1 MDLEILAIVARVQYR
16 YKRLCL
22 SLNNSDVCRPKP
34 NYSGISVH
42 NIYLGNATESNAK
55 GSIGLWR
62 DVPPDNVKFNRNDR
76 FHANHIRLVQQ
87 CPAAISAN
95 QTTKRGI
102 STARCR
108 CIPVCATCRP
118 PASNTA
124 YCRAYAWARK
134 FDSRRLSRFLGHLAP

>member
-87 CPAAISAN
+87 CPAAISVMEV
-95 QTTKRGI
+95 QYSGPILHR
-102 STARCR
+102 
-108 CIPVCATCRP
+108 
-118 PASNTA
+118 
-124 YCRAYAWARK
+124 
-134 FDSRRLSRFLGHLAP
+134 